1 MIPDIGNINIDSFS
15 IPTINNISAGYVGI
29 VNVYVRIIRM
39 ANIRRIDVP
48 DVKVWMVEPPEAI
61 PHDVPVTVTI
71 GKPIVDMPG
80 CVKVHKENVK
90 QRSKNNMLVNDD
102 PKGNTVLCDAGMPYF
117 EPPDYQSQGLTWTTV
132 VPQEPE
138 ADGVDAEPPPPPDT
152 PTPPGAPEV
161 PAETAGDK
169 ECPGPN
175 DLRVGDYATSGN
187 EKVVG
192 HEWNN
197 DQTKCITLWEDVGF
211 VEKYLPSPQIVTTTA
226 TIAVVATS
234 SALLAKPL
242 ADLLLKVIKPL
253 VKKVSA
259 KVKKALGKTPYRPT
273 ASEIRTNQ
281 YREKK
286 GLLPKNFEKD
296 HQKKMKKEKSQ
307 KKEEKK

>member
-1 MIPDIGNINIDSFS
+1 MIPYINTTNPSIPNVGINGVSNINVRLADVRGLD
-15 IPTINNISAGYVGI
+15 IPEN
-29 VNVYVRIIRM
+29 R
-39 ANIRRIDVP
+39 
-48 DVKVWMVEPPEAI
+48 VWLHTEPEAVPPE
-61 PHDVPVTVTI
+61 VPVVVNI

-80 CVKVHKENVK
+80 CVTVHKENVK
-90 QRSKNNMLVNDD
+90 NRSKNKMLVNDD
-102 PKGNTVLCDAGMPYF
+102 PKGNTTLCDSGMPSF
-117 EPPDYQSQGLTWTTV
+117 QAIDYQHNQLTWTTV
-132 VPQEPE
+132 VPEEPE
-138 ADGVDAEPPPPPDT
+138 REPQDNQPPDAPEA

-161 PAETAGDK
+161 PAATAEEK

-175 DLRVGDYATSGN
+175 DLRVGDYTTSGD
-187 EKVVG
+187 EKVSG
-192 HEWNN
+192 HEWNA
-197 DQTKCITLWEDVGF
+197 DETICITLYEDVGF

-286 GLLPKNFEKD
+286 GMLPKNFEKD

-307 KKEEKK
+307 KKK

>member
-1 MIPDIGNINIDSFS
+1 MIPYINTTNPS
-15 IPTINNISAGYVGI
+15 IPNVGI
-29 VNVYVRIIRM
+29 RGVRNLNVYM
-39 ANIRRIDVP
+39 ANVRDLDIPETRIWMDEPSQSVP
-48 DVKVWMVEPPEAI
+48 V
-61 PHDVPVTVTI
+61 DVPVVVNI

-80 CVKVHKENVK
+80 CVTVHKENVK
-90 QRSKNNMLVNDD
+90 NRSKNKMLVNDD
-102 PKGNTVLCDAGMPYF
+102 PKGNTTLCDSGMPSF
-117 EPPDYQSQGLTWTTV
+117 QPVDYQSQGLTWTTV
-132 VPQEPE
+132 VPEEPE
-138 ADGVDAEPPPPPDT
+138 PDGVKSDPPPPPETPDT
-152 PTPPGAPEV
+152 PGAPSI
-161 PAETAGDK
+161 PPTGDPDK
-169 ECPGPN
+169 ECPGPG
-175 DLRVGDYATSGN
+175 DLRVGDYTTSGN
-187 EKVVG
+187 EKVSG
-192 HEWNN
+192 HEWN
-197 DQTKCITLWEDVGF
+197 DDKTICITLYEDVGF

-296 HQKKMKKEKSQ
+296 HQKKMKS
-307 KKEEKK
+307 EKKKKK

>member
-1 MIPDIGNINIDSFS
+1 MIPYINTQNPSV
-15 IPTINNISAGYVGI
+15 PNVGI
-29 VNVYVRIIRM
+29 RGVRNLNVYM
-39 ANIRRIDVP
+39 ANVRDLNIPETRI
-48 DVKVWMVEPPEAI
+48 WMNEPPQSV
-61 PHDVPVTVTI
+61 PVDVPVVVNI

-80 CVKVHKENVK
+80 CVTVHKENVK
-90 QRSKNNMLVNDD
+90 QRSKNKMLVNDD
-102 PKGNTVLCDAGMPYF
+102 PEGNTTLCDSGMPSF
-117 EPPDYQSQGLTWTTV
+117 QPVDYQAQGLTWTTV
-132 VPQEPE
+132 VPEEPE
-138 ADGVDAEPPPPPDT
+138 PDGVDSEPPP
-152 PTPPGAPEV
+152 APEFNAPSPEIPPTGGV
-161 PAETAGDK
+161 ETEKD
-169 ECPGPN
+169 CPGPN
-175 DLRVGDYATSGN
+175 DLRVGDYTTSGD
-187 EKVVG
+187 EKVSG
-192 HEWNN
+192 HEWNA
-197 DQTKCITLWEDVGF
+197 DKTICITLYEDVGF

-296 HQKKMKKEKSQ
+296 HQKKKKS
-307 KKEEKK
+307 EKKSEKK

>member
-1 MIPDIGNINIDSFS
+1 MIPYINMRNLNV
-15 IPTINNISAGYVGI
+15 PNVGI
-29 VNVYVRIIRM
+29 RGVRDVNVRM
-39 ANIRRIDVP
+39 ASLRKLDIP
-48 DVKVWMVEPPEAI
+48 ETYVWMDHASDAI
-61 PHDVPVTVTI
+61 PPDVPVTVTI

-80 CVKVHKENVK
+80 CVTVHKENLK
-90 QRSKNNMLVNDD
+90 QRSKNKMLVDDD
-102 PKGNTVLCDAGMPYF
+102 PKGNTTLCDSGMPSF
-117 EPPDYQSQGLTWTTV
+117 QAIDYQHNQLTWTTV
-132 VPQEPE
+132 VPEEPE
-138 ADGVDAEPPPPPDT
+138 REPQDNNPPDPPDA

-161 PAETAGDK
+161 PAETVGDK

-296 HQKKMKKEKSQ
+296 HQKKMKKSQ

>member
-1 MIPDIGNINIDSFS
+1 MIPYINTTNPSIPNVGINGVSNINVRLADVRGLD
-15 IPTINNISAGYVGI
+15 IPEN
-29 VNVYVRIIRM
+29 R
-39 ANIRRIDVP
+39 
-48 DVKVWMVEPPEAI
+48 VWLHTTSEAVPPE
-61 PHDVPVTVTI
+61 VPVVVNI

-80 CVKVHKENVK
+80 CVTVHKENLK
-90 QRSKNNMLVNDD
+90 QRSKNKMLVDND
-102 PKGNTVLCDAGMPYF
+102 PKGNITLCDSGMPSF
-117 EPPDYQSQGLTWTTV
+117 QAIDYQQNNLTWTTV
-132 VPQEPE
+132 VPEEPE
-138 ADGVDAEPPPPPDT
+138 SNPTNNDPPDAPDA

-161 PAETAGDK
+161 PAATAEEK

-175 DLRVGDYATSGN
+175 DLRVGDYTTSGD
-187 EKVVG
+187 EKVSG
-192 HEWNN
+192 HEWNA
-197 DQTKCITLWEDVGF
+197 DETICITLYEDVGF

-286 GLLPKNFEKD
+286 GMLPKNFEKD
-296 HQKKMKKEKSQ
+296 HQKKMKSEKKSQ
-307 KKEEKK
+307 KKEEKKK

>member
-1 MIPDIGNINIDSFS
+1 MIPYINMRNLNV
-15 IPTINNISAGYVGI
+15 PNVGI
-29 VNVYVRIIRM
+29 RGVRDVNVRMSSLRKLDIPETYVWTDRES
-39 ANIRRIDVP
+39 D
-48 DVKVWMVEPPEAI
+48 AI
-61 PHDVPVTVTI
+61 PPDVPVTVTI

-80 CVKVHKENVK
+80 CVTVHKENLK
-90 QRSKNNMLVNDD
+90 QRSKNKMLVDDD
-102 PKGNTVLCDAGMPYF
+102 PKGNTTLCDSGMPSF
-117 EPPDYQSQGLTWTTV
+117 QAIDYQHNQLTWTTV
-132 VPQEPE
+132 VPEEPE
-138 ADGVDAEPPPPPDT
+138 REPQDNNPPDPPDA

-161 PAETAGDK
+161 PAATAEEK
-169 ECPGPN
+169 ECPGPG

>member
-1 MIPDIGNINIDSFS
+1 MIPYINITNPSV
-15 IPTINNISAGYVGI
+15 PNVGI
-29 VNVYVRIIRM
+29 GGVRHINVYM
-39 ANIRRIDVP
+39 ANLRDLDIPDTRVWMDEPPQAVPIDVP
-48 DVKVWMVEPPEAI
+48 VVVN
-61 PHDVPVTVTI
+61 I

-80 CVKVHKENVK
+80 CVTVHKENLK
-90 QRSKNNMLVNDD
+90 QRSKNKMLVNDD
-102 PKGNTVLCDAGMPYF
+102 PKGNTTLCDSGMPSYQ
-117 EPPDYQSQGLTWTTV
+117 PVDYQSQGLTWTTV
-132 VPQEPE
+132 VPEEPE
-138 ADGVDAEPPPPPDT
+138 PDGMDSEPPPPPETPDT
-152 PTPPGAPEV
+152 PGAPEI
-161 PAETAGDK
+161 PPTTAEEK

-175 DLRVGDYATSGN
+175 DLRVGDYTTSGD
-187 EKVVG
+187 EKVSG
-192 HEWNN
+192 HEWNA
-197 DQTKCITLWEDVGF
+197 DETICITLYEDVGF

-253 VKKVSA
+253 VKKISA

-296 HQKKMKKEKSQ
+296 HQKKMKSQ
-307 KKEEKK
+307 KKEEKKK

>member
-1 MIPDIGNINIDSFS
+1 VIPYINMRNLNV
-15 IPTINNISAGYVGI
+15 PNVGI
-29 VNVYVRIIRM
+29 RGVRDLNLRM
-39 ANIRRIDVP
+39 ASVRKLDIPETR
-48 DVKVWMVEPPEAI
+48 VWMNETPQALPP
-61 PHDVPVTVTI
+61 DVPVVVNI

-80 CVKVHKENVK
+80 CVTVHKENLK
-90 QRSKNNMLVNDD
+90 QRSKNKMLVNDD
-102 PKGNTVLCDAGMPYF
+102 PKGNMTLCDSGMPSYQ
-117 EPPDYQSQGLTWTTV
+117 PVDYQSQGLTWTTV
-132 VPQEPE
+132 VPEEPE
-138 ADGVDAEPPPPPDT
+138 ADGVDSEPPPPPQTPDT
-152 PTPPGAPEV
+152 PGTPPIPSTDNEE
-161 PAETAGDK
+161 PD
-169 ECPGPN
+169 CPGPK
-175 DLRVGDYATSGN
+175 DLRVGDYSTSGN
-187 EKVVG
+187 EKVSG
-192 HEWNN
+192 HELN
-197 DQTKCITLWEDVGF
+197 DDNICVTLWEDVGF

-296 HQKKMKKEKSQ
+296 HQKKMKSEK

>member
-1 MIPDIGNINIDSFS
+1 MIPYINMRNLNV
-15 IPTINNISAGYVGI
+15 PNVGI
-29 VNVYVRIIRM
+29 RGVRDVNVRM
-39 ANIRRIDVP
+39 ASLRKLDI
-48 DVKVWMVEPPEAI
+48 PETYLWTDRASDAI
-61 PHDVPVTVTI
+61 PPDVPVTVMI

-80 CVKVHKENVK
+80 CVTVHKENLK
-90 QRSKNNMLVNDD
+90 QRSKNKMLVDDD
-102 PKGNTVLCDAGMPYF
+102 PKGNTTLCDSGMPSF
-117 EPPDYQSQGLTWTTV
+117 QAIDYQHNQLTWTTV
-132 VPQEPE
+132 VPEEPE
-138 ADGVDAEPPPPPDT
+138 REPQDNNPPDPPDA

-161 PAETAGDK
+161 PAETVGDK

-253 VKKVSA
+253 VKKISA
-259 KVKKALGKTPYRPT
+259 KVKKLMGKSDPVLSVRERMEEQRDRNQ
-273 ASEIRTNQ
+273 AIRTL
-281 YREKK
+281 KK
-286 GLLPKNFEKD
+286 TLKA
-296 HQKKMKKEKSQ
+296 KK
-307 KKEEKK
+307 